1 MAWQTALFPVIF
13 FSALI
18 AAIVYIAARHL
29 ILDERE

>member
-1 MAWQTALFPVIF
+1 MAVANRPFPVIF